1 MAKHNLLRHIA
12 QVSST
17 RSTRLWDPCLKVLG
31 FFNAGC
37 LRKLCDRKNLPIIP
51 YLLSIH
57 LNVGH
62 IVFKHS
68 WDIDFWELVFAK
80 DDEETGFTTS
90 TISYDYQLLSNGC
103 HFSADSE
110 KIILKFRY
118 SILWYFVSGT
128 YQLVSTFSNVWT

>member
-1 MAKHNLLRHIA
+1 MTKKK
-12 QVSST
+12 S
-17 RSTRLWDPCLKVLG
+17 
-31 FFNAGC
+31 
-37 LRKLCDRKNLPIIP
+37 PIIP
-51 YLLSIH
+51 YLLSID

-62 IVFKHS
+62 IVFKDS
-68 WDIDFWELVFAK
+68 WDVDFWELVFAE

-118 SILWYFVSGT
+118 SIL
-128 YQLVSTFSNVWT
+128 